1 MIYKTTVNKI
11 VTFNSKL
18 NMSQKIIR
26 NLIVAVVICFLMNFL
41 GLDSLWKGGFI
52 LTLIYWSFSVFHSLI
67 GIYKK
72 TYETILGKWILIL
85 GGTLCVNFALCL
97 SGVVINDIT
106 SVSPT
111 NFPHSLIFIAAA
123 MIPLI
128 LPLGMILLFAVIL
141 VSAPLWGW
149 FFVYDDKLKKMLIPG
164 YEPIQQRFLHKTT
177 LIIKILS
184 LITYC
189 SFIFHFSQLKGDDY
203 ISYINNKS
211 QRMIYTL
218 EMFDK
223 SPCANINNAKVSFLG
238 DGNVLVAT
246 KDNDRYS
253 FKVMKCEIK

>member
-1 MIYKTTVNKI
+1 MIKKTTVNKL

-18 NMSQKIIR
+18 DTSQKIIR
-26 NLIVAVVICFLMNFL
+26 NLIAAVVICFLLNFL
-41 GLDSLWKGGFI
+41 GLDGLWKGFFI

-67 GIYKK
+67 IIYKK
-72 TYETILGKWILIL
+72 AYETTLGKWILIL

-111 NFPHSLIFIAAA
+111 NFPHSLIFIAAS

-128 LPLGMILLFAVIL
+128 VPLCMILLFAVIL
-141 VSAPLWGW
+141 VSVPIWCW
-149 FFVYDDKLKKMLIPG
+149 FFVYDDKLKKFLMPG
-164 YEPIQQRFLHKTT
+164 YEPNQQRFLHKST
-177 LIIKILS
+177 LIIQVIS
-184 LITYC
+184 LIIYRA
-189 SFIFHFSQLKGDDY
+189 FIFQFSRLIGNDY

-211 QRMIYTL
+211 QGMIYTL

-223 SPCANINNAKVSFLG
+223 SPCANIKNAKVSFLG
-238 DGNVLVAT
+238 DGNVLVASRN
-246 KDNDRYS
+246 NDKYS

>member
-1 MIYKTTVNKI
+1 MIYKTTVNKLVI
-11 VTFNSKL
+11 FNSKL
-18 NMSQKIIR
+18 DVSQKIIR
-26 NLIVAVVICFLMNFL
+26 NLIIAVVTSFLINFL
-41 GLDSLWKGGFI
+41 GLDGLWKGLFI
-52 LTLIYWSFSVFHSLI
+52 LTLISWSFSVFHSLI

-72 TYETILGKWILIL
+72 TYETILGKGILIL
-85 GGTLCVNFALCL
+85 GGTLCVNFSLCL

-141 VSAPLWGW
+141 VSAPIWGW

-164 YEPIQQRFLHKTT
+164 CKPIQQRILHKTT

-189 SFIFHFSQLKGDDY
+189 SFILHFAQLKGDDY
-203 ISYINNKS
+203 ISYINSKS
-211 QRMIYTL
+211 QSMIYTL

-223 SPCANINNAKVSFLG
+223 SPCANINNAKISFLG
-238 DGNVLVAT
+238 DGNVLVAS
-246 KDNDRYS
+246 KNNDRYS
-253 FKVMKCEIK
+253 FNVMKCEMK

>member
-1 MIYKTTVNKI
+1 MIYKTTVNKL

-18 NMSQKIIR
+18 DVSQKIIR
-26 NLIVAVVICFLMNFL
+26 NLIVLVVICFFIDFMR
-41 GLDSLWKGGFI
+41 LDSLRKGFFI
-52 LTLIYWSFSVFHSLI
+52 LTLIYWSFSVFHGLI

-72 TYETILGKWILIL
+72 VYETTLGKGVLIL
-85 GGTLCVNFALCL
+85 GSTLCLNFALCL

-111 NFPHSLIFIAAA
+111 NFPHSLIFISAA

-128 LPLGMILLFAVIL
+128 VPLGMILLFAVIL
-141 VSAPLWGW
+141 LSAPIWGW

-164 YEPIQQRFLHKTT
+164 YEPNQQRFLHKTT
-177 LIIKILS
+177 LIIKIIS
-184 LITYC
+184 LIIYC
-189 SFIFHFSQLKGDDY
+189 SFIFQFAQLKGDNY
-203 ISYINNKS
+203 TSYINSKS
-211 QRMIYTL
+211 QSMIYTL

-246 KDNDRYS
+246 KNNDKYS